1 PAAVH
6 AKPLKERVQELMR
19 EQNLNRMEALKTVA
33 RERHIS
39 KSQAYRE
46 YES

>member
-1 PAAVH
+1 
-6 AKPLKERVQELMR
+6 M
-19 EQNLNRMEALKTVA
+19 EQKALSRMEALKAVA

-46 YES
+46 YQS